1 MITAEDIVEQAVYAA
16 NAPECCADKH
26 AEYILSMLGANIVDE
41 DMYHDEDECPN
52 IRQAVIES
60 VKTEYDLYEGELMKG
75 TPETVYAHSHET
87 TVKSYLRDTICEDC
101 ELDGEAYR
109 ALYED
114 KGNILRDL
122 HEDYI
127 SEPEASMATLDDRVE
142 FIEDYCHRYHAEIML
157 GNTESTQTMN

>member
-1 MITAEDIVEQAVYAA
+1 M
-16 NAPECCADKH
+16 
-26 AEYILSMLGANIVDE
+26 
-41 DMYHDEDECPN
+41 
-52 IRQAVIES
+52 
-60 VKTEYDLYEGELMKG
+60 
-75 TPETVYAHSHET
+75 
-87 TVKSYLRDTICEDC
+87 
-101 ELDGEAYR
+101 
-109 ALYED
+109 YED